1 MKAKWI
7 VAFITFIACIS
18 VAFAADTAP
27 TGWFA
32 ANRITLKMN
41 DEGLNYNATWNFDRG
56 ENGDF
61 KILLNENRAGEA
73 RAGRIFM
80 IENQALL
87 VKDLA
92 LTESQVLPAL
102 DGPSLMLQLTL
113 KLLKKA
119 FPDGPQ
125 SISEDMNIDI
135 ASDGKAIKVNT
146 PTASANFSSP
156 WLAKGILKK
165 EIGDRISFDIKFNA
179 ANAINSFQS
188 YAVHFSGVWQ
198 IDKSAA
204 VFPDTM
210 PLKDWQFYS
219 IGPLNRNFGDASLI
233 EFGVRKRD
241 GFATLG
247 ELRKHIA
254 KGWATEIPGKN
265 KYQCTAEFP

>member
-125 SISEDMNIDI
+125 SISKDETIDLVSDDKTI
-135 ASDGKAIKVNT
+135 AVSTPTSSAKFAPSLDGK
-146 PTASANFSSP
+146 
-156 WLAKGILKK
+156 G
-165 EIGDRISFDIKFNA
+165 
-179 ANAINSFQS
+179 
-188 YAVHFSGVWQ
+188 
-198 IDKSAA
+198 
-204 VFPDTM
+204 
-210 PLKDWQFYS
+210 
-219 IGPLNRNFGDASLI
+219 NR
-233 EFGVRKRD
+233 
-241 GFATLG
+241 
-247 ELRKHIA
+247 
-254 KGWATEIPGKN
+254 
-265 KYQCTAEFP
+265 